1 MTFLDRGIVMLYRY
15 SSVTFYRYLRRY
27 LRYIGK
33 CKVCVPDPR
42 LATECLL
49 TEDTWYPGWWRC
61 TYSYSVIVCS
71 RYFQFHLL
79 PQHSAL
85 LHLTVVRL
93 CPSCSAARTQA
104 SHCHQQRPSRTF
116 ATGDSFQA
124 VLQATI
130 LLLCA
135 QIQSLPFRAYF
146 ETIIKSFCSQFPQK
160 ILFHRLPRTFLQF
173 IPLQNRQW
181 FTCPPGHL
189 GSPWGLIDTIV
200 ESRQHEY
207 SCCPHVLAFCNLRW
221 QLSTQWW
228 WSQTPVHWAMAPET
242 SPLIIYQSCC

>member
-1 MTFLDRGIVMLYRY
+1 MQSVCTGPKAGYRVSIDRGHLISGLMTV
-15 SSVTFYRYLRRY
+15 
-27 LRYIGK
+27 
-33 CKVCVPDPR
+33 
-42 LATECLL
+42 
-49 TEDTWYPGWWRC
+49 C

-85 LHLTVVRL
+85 LHLTSVRL

-146 ETIIKSFCSQFPQK
+146 ETIIKSFCSQFP
-160 ILFHRLPRTFLQF
+160 
-173 IPLQNRQW
+173 
-181 FTCPPGHL
+181 
-189 GSPWGLIDTIV
+189 
-200 ESRQHEY
+200 
-207 SCCPHVLAFCNLRW
+207 
-221 QLSTQWW
+221 
-228 WSQTPVHWAMAPET
+228 
-242 SPLIIYQSCC
+242 

>member
-1 MTFLDRGIVMLYRY
+1 MTFFDSGIVMLCRF

-85 LHLTVVRL
+85 LHLTSVRL

-104 SHCHQQRPSRTF
+104 SHCHQQPPALFLLVILFKLYFRPRF
-116 ATGDSFQA
+116 CCF
-124 VLQATI
+124 VLKFS
-130 LLLCA
+130 LLL
-135 QIQSLPFRAYF
+135 PFWAYF
-146 ETIIKSFCSQFPQK
+146 ETIIKSSICSHFPQK
-160 ILFHRLPRTFLQF
+160 NSF
-173 IPLQNRQW
+173 
-181 FTCPPGHL
+181 
-189 GSPWGLIDTIV
+189 S
-200 ESRQHEY
+200 
-207 SCCPHVLAFCNLRW
+207 
-221 QLSTQWW
+221 
-228 WSQTPVHWAMAPET
+228 
-242 SPLIIYQSCC
+242 